1 MAPMSLSKEQGATYA
16 VATMIRKFFLELS
29 SDGGERTVS
38 FFWGPSFSE
47 IFAIALVSPFPF

>member
-16 VATMIRKFFLELS
+16 VATMIRKFSLELS

-38 FFWGPSFSE
+38 FF
-47 IFAIALVSPFPF
+47 